1 MARLQEDVR
10 RLRFWRSIIA
20 EFVGSLFVVLI
31 GCGAYT
37 ETVTVN
43 ADPTNSWLAV
53 RVALAFGLSMT
64 AVLYCVRNVTDAH
77 INPSVTVALLV
88 TRRASVIRSLLY
100 LVAQFIGAIV
110 GAGLLLAVTASEYRT
125 NRTWPG
131 GCTVPA
137 EHVTEGQAFGVEFF
151 ATFFFAFIVVS
162 CYDKVKS
169 DMKSLAPPFIIGLT
183 YAAVILF
190 SLPYTGGSINTA
202 RSFGPA
208 IVNVVWRD
216 HWVYWFGP
224 IIGGVCGGAVYD
236 VIFSTKSSFQR
247 ITACFTVFH
256 VKPHDDAAGAD
267 QALRDKDPEYQSAAE
282 VSTVAG
288 TTSCAVDEM
297 DELAE
302 SKGDGDHPGAADEQ
316 KPRLKLF
323 ARPKFSCCSS
333 AKETGQ

>member
-1 MARLQEDVR
+1 
-10 RLRFWRSIIA
+10 
-20 EFVGSLFVVLI
+20 
-31 GCGAYT
+31 
-37 ETVTVN
+37 
-43 ADPTNSWLAV
+43 
-53 RVALAFGLSMT
+53 MT

-88 TRRASVIRSLLY
+88 TRRTSVIRSLLY
-100 LVAQFIGAIV
+100 LVAQFLGAIV

-137 EHVTEGQAFGVEFF
+137 EYVSEGQAFGVEFF
-151 ATFFFAFIVVS
+151 ATFFFVFVVA

-169 DMKSLAPPFIIGLT
+169 DMKSLAPPFIIGST

-224 IIGGVCGGAVYD
+224 IIGGVCGGAVFD

-256 VKPHDDAAGAD
+256 AKPHDDQAGAD
-267 QALRDKDPEYQSAAE
+267 QALRDKDPEYQCAAE
-282 VSTVAG
+282 VPTIAV
-288 TTSCAVDEM
+288 TTSCAVDET
-297 DELAE
+297 EE
-302 SKGDGDHPGAADEQ
+302 GEGSHPGAADEQ

-323 ARPKFSCCSS
+323 ARPKFACCSS
-333 AKETGQ
+333 KETGQ